1 MAANS
6 KKRNRVDPTRDNP
19 PCSTP
24 RFLLGNNTPFRANN
38 GLKGRPAIRDPVSW
52 DESAIDIAR
61 RSRPSMRGLSRAG
74 TAQSGET
81 MDARAPQADN
91 DADRLRTLIA
101 EYLGID
107 ADQVTDEAH
116 LSDLGLDWLDEL
128 ELMILIEDEFAGVEF
143 SDANVE
149 EIAVVG
155 DLIRQVEMSHRNAA
169 STLRK
174 SAA

>member
-1 MAANS
+1 
-6 KKRNRVDPTRDNP
+6 
-19 PCSTP
+19 
-24 RFLLGNNTPFRANN
+24 
-38 GLKGRPAIRDPVSW
+38 
-52 DESAIDIAR
+52 
-61 RSRPSMRGLSRAG
+61 
-74 TAQSGET
+74 

-91 DADRLRTLIA
+91 GADKLRTLIA

-128 ELMILIEDEFAGVEF
+128 ELMILIEDEFVGVEF
-143 SDANVE
+143 SDANVK

-155 DLIRQVEMSHRNAA
+155 DLVRHIGMSHRNTA